1 MGYVV
6 GKVVQGLHVRFQ
18 LGDAL
23 AQTLL
28 PILPVGG
35 YGRPV
40 PIGFAG
46 SGPAFGYRLR
56 CVAMAHS

>member
-23 AQTLL
+23 AQSLL
-28 PILPVGG
+28 PILAVGG
-35 YGRPV
+35 CGGQV

-56 CVAMAHS
+56 RVAVTHN